1 MAGPKNMT
9 HDESNIKNKALF
21 KDSKQQRRHS
31 LSINGSGI
39 TRQPCAKKRKN
50 LNTDLQKNELKWIT
64 DLNVKRKITKPMEE
78 TIREHLDDL
87 GDDLLLLLLLN
98 H

>member
-50 LNTDLQKNELKWIT
+50 LRHKILK
-64 DLNVKRKITKPMEE
+64 K
-78 TIREHLDDL
+78 
-87 GDDLLLLLLLN
+87 
-98 H
+98 

>member
-1 MAGPKNMT
+1 MMNQILKIRLCLKT
-9 HDESNIKNKALF
+9 QSNRG
-21 KDSKQQRRHS
+21 DTDS

-50 LNTDLQKNELKWIT
+50 LNTDLHKNELKWIT
-64 DLNVKRKITKPMEE
+64 DLNIKCKITKPMEE
-78 TIREHLDDL
+78 TIRENLDDL
-87 GDDLLLLLLLN
+87 GDDLLLLLLLS